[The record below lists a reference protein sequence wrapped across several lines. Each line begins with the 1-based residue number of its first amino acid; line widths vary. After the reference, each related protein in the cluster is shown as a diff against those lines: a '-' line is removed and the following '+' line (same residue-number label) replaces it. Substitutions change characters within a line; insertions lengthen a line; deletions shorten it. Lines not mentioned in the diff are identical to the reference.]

1 MRQYYNIL
9 HAKYIAITYKIQ
21 SIYFKI
27 NGYNFK
33 NSCRN
38 NSLEGLNSQLNNYI
52 NDFKLSLESTF
63 SWAA

>member
-1 MRQYYNIL
+1 MD
-9 HAKYIAITYKIQ
+9 AKYIAITYKIQ
-21 SIYFKI
+21 SIYFRM

-33 NSCRN
+33 NSYPN

-52 NDFKLSLESTF
+52 NDFKLSPESTF